1 MSRKYG
7 SLHVRLENG
16 VAAVKQG
23 YIGAMEAVFPVNVA
37 QAAERLGLSLSQ
49 EQLPILNRL
58 IQAGLS
64 FRAQPKVV
72 EHLGFVSVYDEKMTF
87 ENIQPIAQ
95 KLSAILKLSVFFSSV
110 YDDDVFFFGL
120 CENGETV
127 SRHISGD
134 CEAYGMTREN
144 YNIEILGE
152 YISKNEE
159 SAPRVQSLSGRDLE
173 TALIKA
179 LGFQFEGK

>member
-64 FRAQPKVV
+64 FRAQPKVA
-72 EHLGFVSVYDEKMTF
+72 EHLGFVSVYCAYRITYYR
-87 ENIQPIAQ
+87 NI
-95 KLSAILKLSVFFSSV
+95 
-110 YDDDVFFFGL
+110 
-120 CENGETV
+120 
-127 SRHISGD
+127 
-134 CEAYGMTREN
+134 TREERRRKSR
-144 YNIEILGE
+144 I
-152 YISKNEE
+152 
-159 SAPRVQSLSGRDLE
+159 
-173 TALIKA
+173 
-179 LGFQFEGK
+179 